1 MFSIKKQT
9 IKLEKFSRDRQ
20 KQLLK
25 QRKTDS
31 ESWVT
36 YTPTLADLNR
46 ESRNE
51 YNVPT
56 NVENRAT
63 EGSQIREESYL
74 AEESNRGAEELKI
87 ETKANK

>member
-1 MFSIKKQT
+1 MYLAQDKRLKKPQYYFE
-9 IKLEKFSRDRQ
+9 L
-20 KQLLK
+20 LLK
-25 QRKTDS
+25 QQKTDL

-74 AEESNRGAEELKI
+74 AEESNRGAEDLKI